1 MQILFLEYPPC
12 STCQKAKK
20 WLDEHHVSYVSRHI
34 KENNPSAEEL
44 KAWHQKSG
52 LPLKRFF
59 NTSGVLY
66 KSMALKDKLPSMT
79 EEEQFELLS
88 TDGMLVK
95 RPIIV
100 SDSFVLVGFKE
111 KEWEEALL

>member
-1 MQILFLEYPPC
+1 M
-12 STCQKAKK
+12 
-20 WLDEHHVSYVSRHI
+20 SYVSRHI

-100 SDSFVLVGFKE
+100 ADSFVLVGFKE

>member
-1 MQILFLEYPPC
+1 
-12 STCQKAKK
+12 
-20 WLDEHHVSYVSRHI
+20 
-34 KENNPSAEEL
+34 
-44 KAWHQKSG
+44 
-52 LPLKRFF
+52 
-59 NTSGVLY
+59 
-66 KSMALKDKLPSMT
+66 MALKDKLPSMT

-100 SDSFVLVGFKE
+100 ADSFVLVGFKE